1 MKTQMK
7 EILSIIWKYSRLWGC
22 MKLLNSVLTAI
33 IVPVNT
39 VLLQRIVDDI
49 LILLQENRF
58 HFILNTHLVIFI
70 AGVFS
75 EVLLTGL
82 DRYVEIRF
90 DMQITDRLE
99 KEIVRKYRKLDY
111 SCYEDPQTYD
121 SISRI
126 SQNPGE
132 KIRMIFW
139 KLCEMVRI
147 IILLIGY
154 LLIFQQASPL
164 LVGIF
169 LLFLPPMLYENYKA
183 GCLWY
188 DLYSRQTADERK
200 IAYYERLLTGKTS
213 LAELKIYQATDYI
226 EKLWKKQSSKLRKE
240 KEETLIRVE
249 KTLLRKSTFAALWYL
264 CSGGF
269 LLYGVI
275 TGRISVSMFL
285 VLFQTIL
292 NIVDTVNG
300 LLETFGN
307 FSREIQEMSYL
318 HSFFALKNIPERK
331 GCIDRPVRRIRFEHV
346 CFSYPNAGTETLHD
360 ISFEL
365 DLSKSTAIVGE
376 NGSGKTTII
385 KLLCGL
391 YQPTSGRMLCDEYDI
406 RNLNNGE
413 IGKAIKVVFQDF
425 FQYELTIRENIGFGN
440 LARISHDLELQEVLD
455 AVHLEEL
462 KKLELDTSLGK
473 LEHEGIDLSRGQWQR
488 LAVGRIFLND
498 TGYAVLDEPTASV
511 DPVSEYNMYQLFYLL
526 LRSRGSLMISHR
538 LASAKM
544 ADHILVLKNGTI
556 AEQGNHTELM
566 KNQEL
571 YHELFCRQA
580 EWYQ

>member
-292 NIVDTVNG
+292 NIVDTVNS

-391 YQPTSGRMLCDEYDI
+391 YQPTSGRILFDEYDI

-462 KKLELDTSLGK
+462 KKLGLDTSLGK

>member
-300 LLETFGN
+300 LLEIFGN

-391 YQPTSGRMLCDEYDI
+391 YQPTSGRILFDEYDI

-440 LARISHDLELQEVLD
+440 LARIFHDLELQEVLD

>member
-39 VLLQRIVDDI
+39 VLLQRIVNDI
-49 LILLQENRF
+49 LILLQENRC
-58 HFILNTHLVIFI
+58 HFILNTHLVILI

-75 EVLLTGL
+75 EVLLTGV

-169 LLFLPPMLYENYKA
+169 LLFFPPMLYENYKA

-249 KTLLRKSTFAALWYL
+249 KTLLRKSTFSALWYL
-264 CSGGF
+264 CSGGVM
-269 LLYGVI
+269 LYGVI

-331 GCIDRPVRRIRFEHV
+331 GCIDRTVRRIRFEHV

-391 YQPTSGRMLCDEYDI
+391 YQPTSGRILFDEYDI

-462 KKLELDTSLGK
+462 KKLGLDTSLGK

>member
-75 EVLLTGL
+75 EVLLTRL

-226 EKLWKKQSSKLRKE
+226 ENLWKKQSSKLRKE
-240 KEETLIRVE
+240 KEKTLIRVE

-391 YQPTSGRMLCDEYDI
+391 YKPTSGRILFDEYDI

-462 KKLELDTSLGK
+462 KKLGLDTSLGK

>member
-39 VLLQRIVDDI
+39 VLLQRIVNDI
-49 LILLQENRF
+49 LILLQENRC
-58 HFILNTHLVIFI
+58 HFILNTHLVILI

-75 EVLLTGL
+75 EVLLTGV

-169 LLFLPPMLYENYKA
+169 LLFFPPMLYENYKA

-249 KTLLRKSTFAALWYL
+249 KTLLRKSTFSALWYL
-264 CSGGF
+264 CSGGV

-331 GCIDRPVRRIRFEHV
+331 GCIDRTVRRIRFEHV

-391 YQPTSGRMLCDEYDI
+391 YQPTSGSILFDEYDI

-462 KKLELDTSLGK
+462 KKLGLDTSLGK

>member
-58 HFILNTHLVIFI
+58 HFILNTHLVVFI

-331 GCIDRPVRRIRFEHV
+331 GCIDRPVCRIRFEHV

-391 YQPTSGRMLCDEYDI
+391 YQPTSGRILFDEYDI

-462 KKLELDTSLGK
+462 KKLGLDTSLGK

-566 KNQEL
+566 EKQGF
-571 YHELFCRQA
+571 YYKLFCKQA

>member
-39 VLLQRIVDDI
+39 VLLQRIVNDI
-49 LILLQENRF
+49 LILLQENRC
-58 HFILNTHLVIFI
+58 HFILNTHLVILI

-75 EVLLTGL
+75 EVLLTGV

-169 LLFLPPMLYENYKA
+169 LLFFPPMLYENYKA

-249 KTLLRKSTFAALWYL
+249 KTLLRKSTFSALWYL
-264 CSGGF
+264 CSGGV

-331 GCIDRPVRRIRFEHV
+331 GCIDRTVRRIRFEHV

-391 YQPTSGRMLCDEYDI
+391 YQPTSGRILFDEYDI

-462 KKLELDTSLGK
+462 KKLGLDTSLGK

-511 DPVSEYNMYQLFYLL
+511 DPVSEYNIYQLFYLL

>member
-391 YQPTSGRMLCDEYDI
+391 YQPTSGRILFDEYDI

-488 LAVGRIFLND
+488 LAVSRIFLND

>member
-70 AGVFS
+70 AGIFS

-391 YQPTSGRMLCDEYDI
+391 YQPTSGRILFDEYDI

>member
-82 DRYVEIRF
+82 DRYMEIRF

-200 IAYYERLLTGKTS
+200 IAYYERLLTRKTS

-240 KEETLIRVE
+240 KEKTLIRVE

-391 YQPTSGRMLCDEYDI
+391 YQPTSGRILFDEYDI

-462 KKLELDTSLGK
+462 KKLGLDTSLGK

>member
-39 VLLQRIVDDI
+39 VLLQRIVNDI

-58 HFILNTHLVIFI
+58 HFILNTHLAIFI

-264 CSGGF
+264 CSGGV

-331 GCIDRPVRRIRFEHV
+331 GCIDRTVRRIRFEHV

-391 YQPTSGRMLCDEYDI
+391 YQPTSGRILFDEYDI

-462 KKLELDTSLGK
+462 KKLGLDTSLGK

-498 TGYAVLDEPTASV
+498 MGYAVLDEPTASV
-511 DPVSEYNMYQLFYLL
+511 DPVSEYTMYQLFYLL

>member
-39 VLLQRIVDDI
+39 VLLQRIVNDI
-49 LILLQENRF
+49 LILLQENRC
-58 HFILNTHLVIFI
+58 HFILNTHLVILI

-75 EVLLTGL
+75 EVLLTGV

-169 LLFLPPMLYENYKA
+169 LLFFPPMLYENYKA

-249 KTLLRKSTFAALWYL
+249 KTLLRKSTFSALWYL
-264 CSGGF
+264 CSGGV

-331 GCIDRPVRRIRFEHV
+331 GCIDRTVRRIRFEHV

-391 YQPTSGRMLCDEYDI
+391 YQPTSGRILFDEYDI

-462 KKLELDTSLGK
+462 KKLGLDTSLGK

-566 KNQEL
+566 EKQGF
-571 YHELFCRQA
+571 YYKLFCKQA

>member
-391 YQPTSGRMLCDEYDI
+391 YQPTSGRILFDEYDI

-462 KKLELDTSLGK
+462 KKLGLDTSLGK

>member
-58 HFILNTHLVIFI
+58 HFILNTHLVIFR

-292 NIVDTVNG
+292 NIVDMVNG

-360 ISFEL
+360 INFEL

-391 YQPTSGRMLCDEYDI
+391 YQPTSGRILFDEYDI

-462 KKLELDTSLGK
+462 KKLGLNTSLGK

>member
-300 LLETFGN
+300 LLEIFGN

-391 YQPTSGRMLCDEYDI
+391 YQPTSGRILFDEYDI

-511 DPVSEYNMYQLFYLL
+511 DPISEYNMYQLFYLL

>member
-126 SQNPGE
+126 LQNPGE

-292 NIVDTVNG
+292 NIVDMVNG

-360 ISFEL
+360 INFEL

-391 YQPTSGRMLCDEYDI
+391 YQPTSGRILFDEYDI

-462 KKLELDTSLGK
+462 KKLGLNTSLGK

>member
-169 LLFLPPMLYENYKA
+169 LLFFPPMLYENYKA

-300 LLETFGN
+300 LLEIFGN

-391 YQPTSGRMLCDEYDI
+391 YQPTSGRILFDEYDI

>member
-292 NIVDTVNG
+292 NIVDMVNG

-391 YQPTSGRMLCDEYDI
+391 YQPTSGRILFDEYDI

-462 KKLELDTSLGK
+462 KKLGLNTSLGK

-566 KNQEL
+566 KSQEL

>member
-249 KTLLRKSTFAALWYL
+249 KALLRKSTFAALWYL

-391 YQPTSGRMLCDEYDI
+391 YQPTSGRILFDEYDI

-473 LEHEGIDLSRGQWQR
+473 LEHEGIDLSRGQWHR

>member
-169 LLFLPPMLYENYKA
+169 LLFLPPMLYENYYA

-391 YQPTSGRMLCDEYDI
+391 YQPTSGRILFDEYDI

>member
-7 EILSIIWKYSRLWGC
+7 KILSIIWKYDRLWSC
-22 MKLLNSVLTAI
+22 MKLLNSVLSAI

-39 VLLQRIVDDI
+39 VLLQRMVDDS
-49 LILLQENRF
+49 LLLLQENSVAF
-58 HFILNTHLVIFI
+58 TMNMHLLIFI
-70 AGVFS
+70 VAAFS
-75 EVLLTGL
+75 EMLLMSF
-82 DRYVEIRF
+82 DRYLEIRF
-90 DMQITDRLE
+90 DMQITDLLE

-292 NIVDTVNG
+292 NIVDMVNG

-391 YQPTSGRMLCDEYDI
+391 YQPTSGRILFDEYDI

-462 KKLELDTSLGK
+462 KKLGLNTSLGK

>member
-249 KTLLRKSTFAALWYL
+249 KALLRKSTFAALWYL
-264 CSGGF
+264 CSGGV

-391 YQPTSGRMLCDEYDI
+391 YQPTSGRILFDEYDI

>member
-39 VLLQRIVDDI
+39 VLLQRIVNDI

-226 EKLWKKQSSKLRKE
+226 ENLWKKQSSKLRKE
-240 KEETLIRVE
+240 KEETLIRVA

-391 YQPTSGRMLCDEYDI
+391 YQPTSGRILFDEYDI

-462 KKLELDTSLGK
+462 KKLGLDTSLGK

>member
-200 IAYYERLLTGKTS
+200 IAYYERLLTVKTS

-249 KTLLRKSTFAALWYL
+249 KTLLRKSTFSALWYL

-365 DLSKSTAIVGE
+365 DLSKSTAIVGK

-391 YQPTSGRMLCDEYDI
+391 YQPTSGRILFDEYDI

-462 KKLELDTSLGK
+462 KKLGLDTSLGK

-566 KNQEL
+566 KNQEW

>member
-39 VLLQRIVDDI
+39 VLLQRIVNDI
-49 LILLQENRF
+49 LILLQENRC
-58 HFILNTHLVIFI
+58 HFILNTHLVILI

-75 EVLLTGL
+75 EVLLTGV

-169 LLFLPPMLYENYKA
+169 LLFFPPMLYENYKA

-249 KTLLRKSTFAALWYL
+249 KTLLRKSTFSALWYL
-264 CSGGF
+264 CSGGV

-331 GCIDRPVRRIRFEHV
+331 GCIDRTVRRIRFEHV

-391 YQPTSGRMLCDEYDI
+391 YQPTSGRILFDEYDI

-462 KKLELDTSLGK
+462 KKLGLDTSLGK

-511 DPVSEYNMYQLFYLL
+511 NPVSEYNMYQLFYLL

>member
-39 VLLQRIVDDI
+39 VLLQRIVNDI
-49 LILLQENRF
+49 LILLQENHF

-132 KIRMIFW
+132 KIRMIFR

-169 LLFLPPMLYENYKA
+169 LLFLPPILYENYKA

-240 KEETLIRVE
+240 KEETLIRVK

-391 YQPTSGRMLCDEYDI
+391 YQPTSGRILFDEYDI

-462 KKLELDTSLGK
+462 KKLGLDTSLGK

-511 DPVSEYNMYQLFYLL
+511 DPISEYNMYQLFYLL

>member
-249 KTLLRKSTFAALWYL
+249 KTLLRKSTFSALWYL

-391 YQPTSGRMLCDEYDI
+391 YQPTSGRILFDEYDI

-462 KKLELDTSLGK
+462 KKLGLDTSLGK